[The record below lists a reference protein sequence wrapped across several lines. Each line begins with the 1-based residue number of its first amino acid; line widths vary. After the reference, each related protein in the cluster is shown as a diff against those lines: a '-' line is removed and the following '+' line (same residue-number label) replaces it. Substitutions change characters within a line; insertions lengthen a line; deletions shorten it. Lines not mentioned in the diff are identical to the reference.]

1 MNICEGCIKQDVC
14 KFKEEIGKGCPDL
27 PEPLEFVVTC
37 KYKYIGEIWDEYPYD
52 YSVETR
58 SDCNT
63 TTTCGKEW

>member
-37 KYKYIGEIWDEYPYD
+37 KYKEVDSWDEYPYGTWTD
-52 YSVETR
+52 GGA
-58 SDCNT
+58 